1 MQNSSRL
8 TRTSKEKLKKQSIFF
23 GIAILVLLGIL
34 FQFGPFLLDSA
45 GRFMSG
51 FSKPANST
59 STTHN
64 STLETPF
71 ISSIPEATNSARI
84 HVVGTSA
91 YTDAQVELYLNGNEY
106 DTTPLSADQKFIF
119 DEVILKEGS
128 NLIKFRVKKDGSASE
143 FTRNYTVEYNPDD
156 AKLEITSPSDN
167 AEFKRGDQTIQVQ
180 GKTDPDSA
188 VTVNGSVA
196 IVDSDGNFSYFLG
209 LADGDNT
216 ISVDAQSAGGK
227 TINKTIK
234 VKYNP

>member
-23 GIAILVLLGIL
+23 GIAILALLGIL

-45 GRFMSG
+45 GKFMSS
-51 FSKPANST
+51 FSKPANT
-59 STTHN
+59 SPSNHN
-64 STLETPF
+64 TTLESPF

-106 DTTPLSADQKFIF
+106 DSSPLSADQKFIF
-119 DEVILKEGS
+119 DEVILKEGA
-128 NLIKFRVKKDGSASE
+128 NLIKLRVTKDGSSSD
-143 FTRNYTVEYNPDD
+143 FTRNYTVNYNPDD

-167 AEFKRGDQTIQVQ
+167 AEFKRGDQSIQVM
-180 GKTDPDSA
+180 GVTDPDST

-196 IVDSDGNFSYFLG
+196 IVDSEGKFSYFLG
-209 LADGDNT
+209 LTDGDNT

>member
-23 GIAILVLLGIL
+23 GIAILVLLGVL

-45 GRFMSG
+45 GKLMSG
-51 FSKPANST
+51 FSKPANT
-59 STTHN
+59 TATTHS
-64 STLETPF
+64 STLEAPF

-91 YTDAQVELYLNGNEY
+91 YSDAQIELYLNGDEY

-128 NLIKFRVKKDGSASE
+128 NLIKLRVKKDESVSE

-167 AEFKRGDQTIQVQ
+167 AEFKRGDQTIQVT
-180 GKTDPDSA
+180 GTTDPDSS

-196 IVDSDGNFSYFLG
+196 IVDSEGKFSYFLS
-209 LADGDNT
+209 LNDGDNT
-216 ISVDAQSAGGK
+216 ISIDAQSAGGK
-227 TINKTIK
+227 IINKIIK